1 MPAYENL
8 DSDQGTNDSPETD
21 AGCPAVWRSD
31 ASRIPFY
38 VLVQTS
44 VVRWVIWL
52 NPEIS
57 YYSMG
62 DGHPRRRHPQGHH
75 LPLHTTP
82 SVDARRMSVQP
93 AGVGAWVLL
102 S

>member
-1 MPAYENL
+1 MPASANL
-8 DSDQGTNDSPETD
+8 DSDQGTNDSPETGV
-21 AGCPAVWRSD
+21 GCLAVWRSD

-44 VVRWVIWL
+44 VVGWVMWL

-62 DGHPRRRHPQGHH
+62 DGHPRRRHLQGHH
-75 LPLHTTP
+75 LPPHRTP
-82 SVDARRMSVQP
+82 SVDVWRMFVQP